1 MQQLEQ
7 SKAKGAK
14 RPRSSAKAMDVP
26 PATSE
31 GGFDFEEECLETYS
45 GQVVRVRTFRPESHE
60 GLRDVLAYARER
72 GWRVSLRGAG
82 FSFDTQAV
90 GKDLCIILDRLGG
103 ITIDPAEGTATVG
116 PAATWGDI
124 LDAALAEGFV
134 PPVMVSS
141 REITAGGTASTNA
154 LSRFSVTLGRE
165 AEHIVRIELMMPDG
179 ATEIARPGDPRFG
192 AAISGLGYAGAI
204 TSVTHRLVKLPAAW
218 GKGAVVDT
226 EFETFDGLEDLPDR
240 LIRRVRACEAID
252 PCACDASRVQAVAA
266 TLYLRG
272 RNRGLAFTS
281 KYVAPRPLKPSVIHS
296 PKSLGHRALQLAA
309 LFPWLRPI
317 GYFLMF
323 LAMDFKRHYVDDLR
337 GYTFF
342 EDGNVWVK
350 RAVRKLGLRVRGRQ
364 QSYFIPVPV
373 PSLDAEGETPL
384 HTFLHEADD
393 RLGMS
398 GLVPALI
405 DVLYLPQD
413 GQGGEAGPWLLSSTR
428 HGAGFMVTFTFQ
440 RVSSSPFEREET
452 FLRGMTELAAELRG
466 RVHLT
471 KNVVAGPGVVA
482 AMYREDLEEMRDFA
496 APDLMN
502 EFAERIGLADRLEDA
517 E

>member
-1 MQQLEQ
+1 VEQ
-7 SKAKGAK
+7 
-14 RPRSSAKAMDVP
+14 
-26 PATSE
+26 
-31 GGFDFEEECLETYS
+31 FEEANANGVARAPSLVEAVEGAPAASEEPFEFAEERLESYS
-45 GQVVRVRTFRPESHE
+45 GQVVWVRTFRPESHE
-60 GLRDVLAYARER
+60 RLRDVLAFARGR

-82 FSFDTQAV
+82 LSFDTQAV
-90 GKDLCIILDRLGG
+90 GKDLCVVLDRLGG
-103 ITIDPAEGTATVG
+103 ITIDPVAGTATVG
-116 PAATWGDI
+116 PGATWGDI
-124 LDAALAEGFV
+124 LDAALAAGFV

-141 REITAGGTASTNA
+141 GEITAGGSVSSNA

-165 AEHIVRIELMMPDG
+165 AEHVVQIEIMTPDG
-179 ATEIARPGDPRFG
+179 ATAIARPGEPRFG
-192 AAISGLGYAGAI
+192 AAIGGFGYVGAI
-204 TSVTHRLVKLPAAW
+204 TSITHRLVKLPEAW
-218 GKGAVVDT
+218 GQGAVVDT

-240 LIRRVRACEAID
+240 LIRRVRACEAVD

-309 LFPWLRPI
+309 LFPRLRPL

-323 LAMDFKRHYVDDLR
+323 LAMDFKSHYVDELR

-364 QSYFIPVPV
+364 QSYFLPVPT
-373 PSLDAEGETPL
+373 LDDVGETPL
-384 HTFLHEADD
+384 HAFLKEADN
-393 RLGMS
+393 RLGVS

-413 GQGGEAGPWLLSSTR
+413 GPGGEAGPWLLSSTR
-428 HGAGFMVTFTFQ
+428 HGAGFKVTFTFQ
-440 RVSSSPFEREET
+440 RVSSAPFDREDA
-452 FLRGMTELAAELRG
+452 FLRSMAGLAAELGG

-471 KNVVAGPGVVA
+471 KNVVAGPGVVS
-482 AMYREDLEEMRDFA
+482 AMYREDLEEMRAFA
-496 APDLMN
+496 APELMN
-502 EFAERIGLADRLEDA
+502 EFAERIGLADPLGDA